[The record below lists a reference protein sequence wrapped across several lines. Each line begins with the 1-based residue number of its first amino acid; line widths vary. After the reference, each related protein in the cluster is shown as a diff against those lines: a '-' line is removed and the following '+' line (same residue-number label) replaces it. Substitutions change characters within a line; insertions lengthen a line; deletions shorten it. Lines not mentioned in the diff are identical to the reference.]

1 MVVVNRVKKYIQR
14 KKVLER
20 VTMSTNKYPE
30 QVPKSQAKMEQFLFN
45 VGASGTMKSELESQL
60 STLQDRIQNI
70 VNTVTLNDMPI
81 LGFVL
86 QNSHDKKELKKFAK
100 AVDRVADLVDAADNI
115 ESRIN
120 IINTAE
126 KDPNWFAVT
135 FGDYTKEIDED
146 IENIFK

>member
-1 MVVVNRVKKYIQR
+1 MSSSVYP
-14 KKVLER
+14 ER
-20 VTMSTNKYPE
+20 VP
-30 QVPKSQAKMEQFLFN
+30 QAKDKIEQFLFSLE
-45 VGASGTMKSELESQL
+45 ASTPVKSELESKL
-60 STLQDRIQNI
+60 SALNERIQKI

-86 QNSHDKKELKKFAK
+86 QTSHDKKELKKFAK
-100 AVDRVADLVDAADNI
+100 AVDRVADLIDAADNI

-120 IINTAE
+120 IINTAQ

-146 IENIFK
+146 INNIFK